1 MCRGTAET
9 GCKWLLF
16 LTASTNCPWSPPWA
30 GARCCPRCDRPFAP
44 LWGLS
49 AGSGSLPGASK
60 WVEELRRESSSGGF
74 EVCTGTAAE
83 CPAPPRG
90 RVCPGT
96 LLLLFASCLLSKNPG
111 EVSSPSLPPSRPK
124 PVPKHR
130 GGCSTHHT
138 APITQHPWESPHLTQ
153 ILRAPLRPQLPGSW
167 QGGSRAEGGGWR
179 QGAGGGGEEHPYLA
193 RQI

>member
-16 LTASTNCPWSPPWA
+16 LKASSNRPWSPPWA

-49 AGSGSLPGASK
+49 EGSGSLPGASK

-138 APITQHPWESPHLTQ
+138 APMGEPQTSAPWKLAGRE
-153 ILRAPLRPQLPGSW
+153 RGR
-167 QGGSRAEGGGWR
+167 RGGGWR

>member
-1 MCRGTAET
+1 MAAFSNT
-9 GCKWLLF
+9 
-16 LTASTNCPWSPPWA
+16 STNRPWSPPWA
-30 GARCCPRCDRPFAP
+30 GARCCPRWDRPFAP

-49 AGSGSLPGASK
+49 VGSGSLPGASK
-60 WVEELRRESSSGGF
+60 WVEELRRGSSSGGF
-74 EVCTGTAAE
+74 EVCMGTAAE

-90 RVCPGT
+90 RIRPGT

-124 PVPKHR
+124 PAPKHR

-138 APITQHPWESPHLTQ
+138 APMGEPQTSAPWKLAGRE
-153 ILRAPLRPQLPGSW
+153 RGR
-167 QGGSRAEGGGWR
+167 RGGGWR